1 MSLLSIQL
9 IALDMDGTLLDADH
23 ATIPARNLDALRKA
37 AAGGV
42 KLAIASG
49 RSWSLIRETARALG
63 PVRYG
68 ITANGA
74 YTMDAATGEAMAEF
88 PMDRD
93 QCAAIIGILRKYGLP
108 YELYFG
114 PENYIQYSDREG
126 SANFILSEQFQGVF
140 LRNCTW
146 VEDMLEP
153 LKTLTP
159 EKFDIFF
166 VPPELRPQVLAELA
180 ATGPL
185 AVSGALGTNLEL
197 TAAGVHKG
205 AALAALAGRL
215 GLDRDQVMAFGDADN
230 DLEML
235 SWAGWSFAM
244 GNGVPAAKE
253 AARFVTGANYEGGVG
268 MAVEKYVL
276 GQ

>member
-1 MSLLSIQL
+1 LDIKL
-9 IALDMDGTLLDADH
+9 IALDMDGTLLDTDH
-23 ATIPARNLDALRKA
+23 ATIPRRNLDALRKA

-42 KLAIASG
+42 KIAIASG

-74 YTMDAATGEAMAEF
+74 YTIDAATGEAMAEF

-93 QCAAIIGILRKYGLP
+93 QCAQVIQILRRHGLP

-114 PENYIQYSDREG
+114 AENYVQHSDLAG
-126 SANFILSEQFQGVF
+126 SENFILSKAFQDVF
-140 LRNCTW
+140 MRNATW
-146 VEDMLEP
+146 VDDMLEP
-153 LKTLTP
+153 LKTKNP
-159 EKFDIFF
+159 EKFDVFY
-166 VPPELRPQVLAELA
+166 VPPERRAQVLADLA
-180 ATGPL
+180 AAGPMGY
-185 AVSGALGTNLEL
+185 AGALETNLEL
-197 TAAGVHKG
+197 TAAGVNKG
-205 AALAALAGRL
+205 AALTALAARL
-215 GLDRDQVMAFGDADN
+215 GLDREEVMAFGDADN

-253 AARFVTGANYEGGVG
+253 AARFVTGTNHEGGVG

-276 GQ
+276 GL